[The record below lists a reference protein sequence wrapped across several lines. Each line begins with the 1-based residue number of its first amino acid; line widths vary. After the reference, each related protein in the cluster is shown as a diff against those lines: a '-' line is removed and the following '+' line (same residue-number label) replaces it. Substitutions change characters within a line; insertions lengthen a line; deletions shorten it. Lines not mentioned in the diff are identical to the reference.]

1 MPTRQ
6 DMKPKAPSKMPQDNV
21 TKTGGSPQN
30 LKTLLTSLPKPQI
43 SIQPKTINEND
54 DVFRINSICFHPL
67 LPIYMITQSY
77 MIAINNEDIEASMDF
92 ELFVNYL
99 AFLKK
104 IKDNVVEIY
113 SGENNTNINKL
124 EAYAIGIGLKQ
135 LLFISNNDMNG
146 YKDCLDVLAAEDAI
160 YASVSSLTE
169 NFCSCISGK
178 VQHPDIVL
186 EQGPIYLKSDLFRQ
200 FARRLNVN
208 RIFGISPDATN
219 FNLKDF
225 RKKVLQFSTEV
236 AEQIIND
243 RNGLPTPAASSISNA
258 ASGVKLRPFDPTR
271 IKTLSDIV
279 PSKQEEISDNL
290 NKSAYSTS
298 TTSRGGAKSRKY
310 KSTKKN
316 TRKQKK
322 NTRKQNKKQRKN
334 KTRKH
339 KRVLHKKSRKH

>member
-1 MPTRQ
+1 MVQ
-6 DMKPKAPSKMPQDNV
+6 MV
-21 TKTGGSPQN
+21 H
-30 LKTLLTSLPKPQI
+30 I
-43 SIQPKTINEND
+43 
-54 DVFRINSICFHPL
+54 
-67 LPIYMITQSY
+67 
-77 MIAINNEDIEASMDF
+77 
-92 ELFVNYL
+92 
-99 AFLKK
+99 FLKK

-146 YKDCLDVLAAEDAI
+146 YKDCLDVLLAEDAI

-169 NFCSCISGK
+169 NFCSFISGK

-186 EQGPIYLKSDLFRQ
+186 EQGPIYLKSRLFRQ

-208 RIFGISPDATN
+208 KIFGFSLDATN

-243 RNGLPTPAASSISNA
+243 RNGLPTPATSSTISNA
-258 ASGVKLRPFDPTR
+258 ASGVKLSPFDPTR

-279 PSKQEEISDNL
+279 PSKQEQITDNL
-290 NKSAYSTS
+290 NKSVYSSS

-310 KSTKKN
+310 KSTKKRN
-316 TRKQKK
+316 TQKQKK
-322 NTRKQNKKQRKN
+322 NTGKQSKNAQRKN